1 MELTRRKKEIL
12 MFIKEFDKQERR
24 YPTLQEIADHL
35 GLKARST
42 VHKHVQDLYDQ
53 KLIKKDMGGFIS
65 LAKTPKHRMGKKRVP
80 LLGDIPASPPTE
92 MYEQDE
98 YIDVPSTFIGDS
110 GDVFSLKISG
120 NSLIE
125 IGINDGDFVF
135 IRKQETARIGQVV
148 AVAINNETTLKIY
161 KRNQGKIEFHPA
173 NKHMD
178 TIKVNQYDD
187 IRIIGVLDGCYHR
200 FSA

>member
-12 MFIKEFDKQERR
+12 LYIKEYDKKEGH
-24 YPTLQEIADHL
+24 YPTLQEIADYL

-42 VHKHVQDLYDQ
+42 IHKHVQDLFEQ
-53 KLIKKDMGGFIS
+53 KLLKKDSGGFIS
-65 LAKTPKHRMGKKRVP
+65 LIKTPKSRMGKKRIP

-92 MYEQDE
+92 MYEQDD

-120 NSLIE
+120 NSMIE
-125 IGINDGDFVF
+125 IGIADGDFVF
-135 IRKQETARIGQVV
+135 IKKQEVARVGQVV

-161 KRNQGKIEFHPA
+161 KRVKGRIEFHPA
-173 NKHMD
+173 NKSMNPIRVDQH
-178 TIKVNQYDD
+178 DD
-187 IRIIGVLDGCYHR
+187 IRIIGILDGCYHR